1 MKKKKLKIKI
11 KMKMNK
17 KKIKNIENL
26 KLKNVF
32 QKKKLMLCIENEKK

>member
-1 MKKKKLKIKI
+1 MIKKMKLKI

-17 KKIKNIENL
+17 KNNINKENQ
-26 KLKNVF
+26 KLNNVF